1 MTVQTFLAAEATLL
15 QRVAAAIQAVEPG
28 ARIVLYGSHAR
39 GDAATDSD
47 WDFLVLLD
55 GPVDRRR
62 MERVRDAVFDVE
74 LSLDGC
80 PVLSTIIRGKD
91 EWETPRYQAMPFRKN
106 VERDG
111 IAL

>member
-1 MTVQTFLAAEATLL
+1 MSVRSSTEGTLL
-15 QRVAAAIQAVEPG
+15 QRVAAAVQGIEPG
-28 ARIVLYGSHAR
+28 AHIILYGSRAR
-39 GDAATDSD
+39 GDAGSDSD

-91 EWETPRYQAMPFRKN
+91 EWETPRYQAMPFRQN
-106 VERDG
+106 VEREG
-111 IAL
+111 IVL